1 MKEINIPEIERGKP
15 RVSSRTETSF
25 FRNYNVWIK
34 VEIVFQGNKI
44 IGNMYRLKLV
54 PEFYFCI
61 TIKFNMLSYIF
72 NNN

>member
-34 VEIVFQGNKI
+34 VEIVLQGNKI

-61 TIKFNMLSYIF
+61 TN
-72 NNN
+72 